1 MEKYIYEFDV
11 YGLYL
16 GKKIA
21 KVNPR
26 NPNKILVPTSATNLK
41 LPQYSPE
48 HEVLIFNTNIPGI
61 GDTSV
66 VECSWT
72 ILNKK
77 NLILDTELQRYR
89 HMTIEEQEEKK
100 YEDTVRDL
108 REKGIEVFGRIQK
121 LTTFEPRYKYLDMN
135 TNNVYTFDSGTV
147 TGYNNDFP
155 NKCFDNINGDKS
167 LIVIFREENGI
178 VYEVVTFAYN
188 KETFE
193 KYFYSNIELLYPDF
207 DENIHK
213 VYLTTTEEYIQIKS
227 TPVFKKGILREATKE
242 EQIEMKI
249 IPPNDEP
256 IWVKKDNEWII
267 SQAKLLE
274 RGQEIL
280 QKLYQLRTSKHN
292 YFNFTVN
299 GNTYKQRW
307 TDADKIYMELIIR
320 DLNSGKFQTVNWR
333 FNGADPD
340 AVEALNLEDVYRM
353 FNTGKI
359 QELRLTCAQLL
370 AAAKIKGFILSNNT
384 TLGVDYLSE
393 FDNQLSTLN
402 DIPDE
407 TIEAY
412 YNSL

>member
-1 MEKYIYEFDV
+1 
-11 YGLYL
+11 
-16 GKKIA
+16 
-21 KVNPR
+21 
-26 NPNKILVPTSATNLK
+26 
-41 LPQYSPE
+41 
-48 HEVLIFNTNIPGI
+48 
-61 GDTSV
+61 
-66 VECSWT
+66 
-72 ILNKK
+72 
-77 NLILDTELQRYR
+77 
-89 HMTIEEQEEKK
+89 
-100 YEDTVRDL
+100 
-108 REKGIEVFGRIQK
+108 
-121 LTTFEPRYKYLDMN
+121 
-135 TNNVYTFDSGTV
+135 
-147 TGYNNDFP
+147 
-155 NKCFDNINGDKS
+155 
-167 LIVIFREENGI
+167 
-178 VYEVVTFAYN
+178 
-188 KETFE
+188 
-193 KYFYSNIELLYPDF
+193 
-207 DENIHK
+207 
-213 VYLTTTEEYIQIKS
+213 
-227 TPVFKKGILREATKE
+227 
-242 EQIEMKI
+242 MKI

-280 QKLYQLRTSKHN
+280 QKLYQLRVSKHT

-340 AVEALNLEDVYRM
+340 AVEALNLEDAYRM
-353 FNTGKI
+353 FNIGKI

>member
-26 NPNKILVPTSATNLK
+26 NPNKILVPTSSTNLK

-66 VECSWT
+66 AECSWT

-77 NLILDTELQRYR
+77 NLILDIELQRYR
-89 HMTIEEQEEKK
+89 HMTIEEQEEDK
-100 YEDTVRDL
+100 YENAVKDL

-121 LTTFEPRYKYLDMN
+121 LNIFEPRYKYLDAI
-135 TNNVYTFDSGTV
+135 TNNVYTFDSETV
-147 TGYNNDFP
+147 TEYNIEFP
-155 NKCFDNINGDKS
+155 NKFFNNINGDKS
-167 LIVIFREENGI
+167 LIVIFRKENEI
-178 VYEVVTFAYN
+178 VYEVATFAYN

-193 KYFYSNIELLYPDF
+193 KYFYSNVELLYPDF

-213 VYLTTTEEYIQIKS
+213 VYFTTTEEYLQIKS

-242 EQIEMKI
+242 EQIKMKI

-256 IWVKKDNEWII
+256 IWVKKNDEWII

-280 QKLYQLRTSKHN
+280 QKLYQLRVSKHS
-292 YFNFTVN
+292 YFTFTIN

-320 DLNSGKFQTVNWR
+320 DLNSGKFQTLNWR

-340 AVEALNLEDVYRM
+340 AVEALNLQDAYRM
-353 FNTGKI
+353 FNVGKI
-359 QELRLTCAQLL
+359 QELRFTCAQLL
-370 AAAKIKGFILSNNT
+370 SAAIIKGRILSSGT
-384 TLGVDYLSE
+384 TDGINYESE
-393 FDNQLSTLN
+393 FYKQVDILSSVKDD
-402 DIPDE
+402 DIE
-407 TIEAY
+407 VF
-412 YNSL
+412 YNSI

>member
-26 NPNKILVPTSATNLK
+26 NPDKILVPTSATDLE
-41 LPQYSPE
+41 LPAYSPE

-66 VECSWT
+66 AKCSWS

-77 NLILDTELQRYR
+77 NLILDTESHQYR
-89 HMTIEEQEEKK
+89 HMTTKEQEEFNYKEK
-100 YEDTVRDL
+100 IKELRD
-108 REKGIEVFGRIQK
+108 KGIEIFERIQK
-121 LTTFEPRYKYLDMN
+121 LNTFEPRYKYLDMI
-135 TNNVYTFDSGTV
+135 TNNIYTFNSETI
-147 TGYNNDFP
+147 TGCNIDFP
-155 NKCFDNINGDKS
+155 NKSFININGDKS

-178 VYEVVTFAYN
+178 VVEVSTFVYN

-193 KYFYSNIELLYPDF
+193 KHFYSNIELLYPEF
-207 DENIHK
+207 DEEIHK
-213 VYLTTTEEYIQIKS
+213 IYFTNIDEYTKIKS
-227 TPVFKKGILREATKE
+227 IPIYKDGVIREATKE
-242 EQIEMKI
+242 EKIEMKI

-280 QKLYQLRTSKHN
+280 QKLYQLRVSKHT
-292 YFNFTVN
+292 YFNFSVN

-340 AVEALNLEDVYRM
+340 AVETLNLEDAYRM

-359 QELRLTCAQLL
+359 QELRFTCAQLL

-384 TLGVDYLSE
+384 TLGIDYLSE
-393 FDNQLSTLN
+393 FDKQLSTLN

-407 TIEAY
+407 TIEIF